1 MGRLDITKNS
11 DMTDVSRFYGEIL
24 PTKRIG
30 FKLNLYG
37 ETKLLERSEKVNY
50 TKAMSTLEFDKILS
64 MLAECAATDGA
75 RESAL
80 GLVPENDAFLIR
92 KRLSQTSC
100 AKSMIAEKG
109 TPSFGRVVD
118 ICAAADRAEKG
129 SVLSTRE
136 LLDSAEIFH
145 TARSLTDYYKAGSH
159 AEEEKI
165 NALKEHFDM
174 LYVDKKYEDRIN
186 KIIIAEDMI
195 ADDAS
200 PALSDIRRKIKNTGV
215 KVKETLSSYVSGAFS
230 KYLQDN
236 IVTIRNGR
244 YVIPV
249 KAEYKNEV
257 KGLVH
262 DTSSSGATYFI
273 EPLSVVNANNEL
285 KALLSSETHE
295 IERILSELSAECA
308 ERADILMLNYHKI
321 TELAFIFAKGE
332 LSYKMNA
339 CEPILNDERR
349 VLKLIRARHPL
360 IDREKVV
367 PISVSLGESYD
378 TIIITGPNTGGKTV
392 ALKTMGLFALMAQAG
407 LHIPCDDGSEICVFD
422 SVLADIGDEQ
432 SIEQS
437 LSTFSSHMVNIVEI
451 LKYTSDR
458 SLVLFDELGAGTD
471 PTEGAS
477 LAIAVI
483 ERVRELGALCAA
495 TTHYA
500 EMKAYAL
507 ETDGVTNASCEFDVE
522 TLKPTYRL
530 IVGTPGKSN
539 AFAISLKL
547 GIPKEIIDRAKAH
560 IKADDKQFE
569 KVIEQLEKSRIE
581 MEREREAAAKSRIE
595 YEAYRESEEAKLK
608 QRLERAEKELQDA
621 SEKASQIIT
630 SARATS
636 DFVLEQLENVK
647 KKQQSKKFS
656 DELDKARADIRR
668 ELRAGRDAANPVN
681 ERKNEGYVL
690 PRPLKRGDQVTV
702 ISIGKTGV
710 LLDNPDKEGNVSV
723 QSGLIK
729 TRTNIKNLMIEEE
742 AATVTTADRK
752 SHAASVYKTIVSK
765 TFSPSLDLRG
775 ETGDDAWFAVDKY
788 LDEAKI
794 ANSSSVT
801 LIHGKGTGALRNAL
815 WKKLKTDS
823 RVKSFRSGLYGEGDT
838 GVTVVELK

>member
-1 MGRLDITKNS
+1 MERTKK
-11 DMTDVSRFYGEIL
+11 I
-24 PTKRIG
+24 
-30 FKLNLYG
+30 
-37 ETKLLERSEKVNY
+37 NY
-50 TKAMSTLEFDKILS
+50 TKAIATLEFDKILK
-64 MLAECAATDGA
+64 MLSECAATDGA
-75 RESAL
+75 RAEAICLS
-80 GLVPENDAFLIR
+80 PENDAFLIR
-92 KRLSQTSC
+92 KRLSQTSE
-100 AKSMIAEKG
+100 AKRMIAEKG

-136 LLDSAEIFH
+136 LLDTAEIFH
-145 TARSLTDYYKAGSH
+145 TARSLWDYYVAGTKKDEDKQSV
-159 AEEEKI
+159 
-165 NALKEHFDM
+165 LKEHFEM
-174 LYVDKKYEDRIN
+174 LHADKGYEDRVRRV
-186 KIIIAEDMI
+186 IITEDMI

-262 DTSSSGATYFI
+262 DTSASGATYFI

-285 KALLSSETHE
+285 KALISSETHE

-332 LSYKMNA
+332 LSYKMNG
-339 CEPILNDERR
+339 CEPIVNDEKRS
-349 VLKLIRARHPL
+349 LNLIRARHPL
-360 IDREKVV
+360 IASGKVV
-367 PISVSLGESYD
+367 PISVSLGEGYD

-392 ALKTMGLFALMAQAG
+392 ALKTIGLFSLMAQAG

-437 LSTFSSHMVNIVEI
+437 LSTFSSHMVTIVDI
-451 LKYTSDR
+451 LKYASDR

-483 ERVRELGALCAA
+483 EKIRELGALCAA

-547 GIPKEIIDRAKAH
+547 GIAPEIIDRAKAH
-560 IKADDKQFE
+560 IKADDKRFE
-569 KVIEQLEKSRIE
+569 QVIEQLEKSRIE
-581 MEREREAAAKSRIE
+581 MERERESAAKSRRE
-595 YEAYRESEEAKLK
+595 YEAYRDGEEKKLRQK
-608 QRLERAEKELQDA
+608 LEMAEKELQEA

-636 DFVLEQLENVK
+636 DYVLEQLESVK
-647 KKQQSKKFS
+647 KKQQTKQFS
-656 DELDKARADIRR
+656 AELDKARADIRR

-681 ERKNEGYVL
+681 ERSNEDYVL
-690 PRPLKRGDQVTV
+690 PRALKRGDRVTV
-702 ISIGKTGV
+702 VSIGQIGT
-710 LLDNPDKEGNVSV
+710 LLDDPDKEGNVSV

-729 TRTNIKNLMIEEE
+729 TRTNIKNLILEEE

-752 SHAASVYKTIVSK
+752 SYAASAYKAIVSK
-765 TFSPSLDLRG
+765 SFSPSLDLRG
-775 ETGDDAWFAVDKY
+775 ETGDDAWFTVDKY

-794 ANSSSVT
+794 ANAGSVT

-815 WKKLKTDS
+815 WKRLKTDT

>member
-1 MGRLDITKNS
+1 MDKTKK
-11 DMTDVSRFYGEIL
+11 I
-24 PTKRIG
+24 
-30 FKLNLYG
+30 
-37 ETKLLERSEKVNY
+37 NY
-50 TKAMSTLEFDKILS
+50 TKAITTLEFDKILKILS
-64 MLAECAATDGA
+64 ECAATDGA
-75 RESAL
+75 RAEAL
-80 GLVPENDAFLIR
+80 CLAPENDAFIIR
-92 KRLSQTSC
+92 KRLSQTSE
-100 AKSMIAEKG
+100 AKNMIAEKG
-109 TPSFGRVVD
+109 TPSFGHVVD

-136 LLDSAEIFH
+136 LLDTAEIFH
-145 TARSLTDYYKAGSH
+145 TARSLFDYYKSGSKTG
-159 AEEEKI
+159 EERMSS
-165 NALKEHFDM
+165 LKEHFEM
-174 LYVDKKYEDRIN
+174 LHIDKGYEDKLRR
-186 KIIIAEDMI
+186 IIIAEDMI

-200 PALSDIRRKIKNTGV
+200 PALSDIRRKIKSTGV

-262 DTSSSGATYFI
+262 DTSASGATYFI

-285 KALLSSETHE
+285 KALISSETHE
-295 IERILSELSAECA
+295 IERILAELSAECA
-308 ERADILMLNYHKI
+308 DRADLLMLNYHKI

-332 LSYKMNA
+332 LSYKMNG
-339 CEPILNDERR
+339 CEPIVNDERR
-349 VLKLIRARHPL
+349 SLRLIRARHPL
-360 IDREKVV
+360 IAKEKVV

-392 ALKTMGLFALMAQAG
+392 ALKTIGLFSLMAQAG

-437 LSTFSSHMVNIVEI
+437 LSTFSSHMVTIVDI

-483 ERVRELGALCAA
+483 EKVRELGALCAA

-547 GIPKEIIDRAKAH
+547 GLPQEIIDRARAH
-560 IKADDKQFE
+560 INADDKRFE
-569 KVIEQLEKSRIE
+569 QVIEQLEKSRIE
-581 MEREREAAAKSRIE
+581 MERERETASRMRRE
-595 YEAYRESEEAKLK
+595 YEAYREGEEKKLRQK
-608 QRLERAEKELQDA
+608 LERAEKELQDA

-647 KKQQSKKFS
+647 KKQQAKQFS
-656 DELDKARADIRR
+656 AELDKARAEIRK

-681 ERKNEGYVL
+681 ERSNEDYVL
-690 PRPLKRGDQVTV
+690 PRALRRGDRVTV
-702 ISIGKTGV
+702 VSIGQSGI
-710 LLDNPDKEGNVSV
+710 LLDDPDKAGNVSV

-729 TRTNIKNLMIEEE
+729 TRTNIKNLMLEEE
-742 AATVTTADRK
+742 AATVTTADKK
-752 SHAASVYKTIVSK
+752 SHAASAYRAVVSK

-775 ETGDDAWFAVDKY
+775 ETGDDAWFTVDKY

-794 ANSSSVT
+794 ANAGNVT

-815 WKKLKTDS
+815 WKRLKTDS
-823 RVKSFRSGLYGEGDT
+823 RVKNFRSGLYGEGDT